1 MDKET
6 FKARTKS
13 FALRVMNMI
22 DNLPNNTKGRI
33 IADQIMRSATSV
45 AANYRA
51 ACRGRSRAEFIS
63 KLGTVL
69 EEADETG
76 LWLELIADDGLLPR
90 KRISPL
96 LREAEEL
103 CAIVFSAQRSA
114 RANPK

>member
-13 FALRVMNMI
+13 FALRVMKML
-22 DNLPNNTKGRI
+22 DHLPNNTKGRVI
-33 IADQIMRSATSV
+33 LDQVMRSATSV
-45 AANYRA
+45 ALNYKA
-51 ACRGRSRAEFIS
+51 ACRGRSRAEFIA

-76 LWLELIADDGLLPR
+76 LWLELIADDGLLPS

-96 LREAEEL
+96 LQEAEEL
-103 CAIVFSAQRSA
+103 CAILFFGATISASES
-114 RANPK
+114 